1 MPDQDARSG
10 SRQDRDPIIE
20 SEEFEEAL
28 ASSRY
33 AWGGRNPPHRANG
46 ADRARRPKA
55 DKEGQGAEGSS
66 EAEGR
71 LEGHGANGTL
81 PMGPTGAKRGFWGG
95 SAQKEVRRLGS
106 NRLTWWTTM
115 VCVRS
120 CEYTLNDHV
129 A

>member
-1 MPDQDARSG
+1 MLDPDARSG

-33 AWGGRNPPHRANG
+33 AGGRSPPHRANG

-71 LEGHGANGTL
+71 LEGQREQQDPV
-81 PMGPTGAKRGFWGG
+81 PMGQRNPVPIGTN
-95 SAQKEVRRLGS
+95 QS
-106 NRLTWWTTM
+106 NREMDPKGRFENEDFSKSQASRRTT
-115 VCVRS
+115 
-120 CEYTLNDHV
+120 
-129 A
+129 

>member
-1 MPDQDARSG
+1 MPDPDARSG

-33 AWGGRNPPHRANG
+33 AGGVWGGRSPPHRANG

-71 LEGHGANGTL
+71 LEGQRCQRDPV
-81 PMGPTGAKRGFWGG
+81 PMGPTGPI
-95 SAQKEVRRLGS
+95 
-106 NRLTWWTTM
+106 
-115 VCVRS
+115 
-120 CEYTLNDHV
+120 
-129 A
+129 